1 MNMMM
6 LRVPYAMARATFDVG
21 DEEVVGGITNGNA
34 VIPSLKGRTS
44 NVNPS

>member
-6 LRVPYAMARATFDVG
+6 MLMVPYAMARATFYVG

-34 VIPSLKGRTS
+34 VITSL
-44 NVNPS
+44 